1 MLRLW
6 CRKHTG
12 RNCIPSV
19 ERIGGIL
26 ILNVPPVFYLLEAIG
41 VKIAV
46 AFRVL
51 FAFLL
56 PNLLKLI

>member
-1 MLRLW
+1 
-6 CRKHTG
+6 
-12 RNCIPSV
+12 V

>member
-1 MLRLW
+1 
-6 CRKHTG
+6 
-12 RNCIPSV
+12 V

-51 FAFLL
+51 FASLL